1 MLKTKKP
8 FRFESTY
15 EELKPFIWRK
25 PCLNLINVLSLPMRN
40 WNIPW
45 VLHSGRWASCVLS
58 LPMRN
63 WNFESIF
70 EPTSATLRFE
80 STYEELKRLSCL
92 SCSDFCKRFEST
104 YEELKLNS
112 GLKKSLTALKF
123 WVYLWGIETKIL
135 RNILFRAYWVLS
147 LPMRN
152 WNSSGQRMTSN
163 NCHVLSL
170 PMRNWNTEFL
180 THWTSVKAFWVY
192 LWGIETLKLDV
203 KKYYPSMFW
212 VYLWGIET
220 LSDMT
225 RMYCDIRFWVYLWG
239 IETSS
244 DVGQRPTSD
253 DPFWVYLWGIET
265 EAVTSLPCILAGFW
279 VYLWGIETCYFV
291 TPISIEYWVL
301 SLPMRNWNESK
312 QHLSIYQWLCFESTY
327 EELKLLIT
335 SGITSSPTSFE
346 STYEELKL
354 QPPSMILFPQ
364 PRFESTYEELKP
376 GHGILR

>member
-1 MLKTKKP
+1 MRFWVYLWGIETFHLKKTMP
-8 FRFESTY
+8 ESHQCFESTY
-15 EELKPFIWRK
+15 EELKHTLSPSFRS
-25 PCLNLINVLSLPMRN
+25 LSLM
-40 WNIPW
+40 
-45 VLHSGRWASCVLS
+45 C
-58 LPMRN
+58 
-63 WNFESIF
+63 
-70 EPTSATLRFE
+70 
-80 STYEELKRLSCL
+80 
-92 SCSDFCKRFEST
+92 FEST
-104 YEELKLNS
+104 YEELKLWKYFWTYICN
-112 GLKKSLTALKF
+112 LT
-123 WVYLWGIETKIL
+123 
-135 RNILFRAYWVLS
+135 
-147 LPMRN
+147 
-152 WNSSGQRMTSN
+152 
-163 NCHVLSL
+163 
-170 PMRNWNTEFL
+170 
-180 THWTSVKAFWVY
+180 
-192 LWGIETLKLDV
+192 
-203 KKYYPSMFW
+203 FW

-225 RMYCDIRFWVYLWG
+225 RMYCDIR
-239 IETSS
+239 
-244 DVGQRPTSD
+244 
-253 DPFWVYLWGIET
+253 FWVYLWGIET